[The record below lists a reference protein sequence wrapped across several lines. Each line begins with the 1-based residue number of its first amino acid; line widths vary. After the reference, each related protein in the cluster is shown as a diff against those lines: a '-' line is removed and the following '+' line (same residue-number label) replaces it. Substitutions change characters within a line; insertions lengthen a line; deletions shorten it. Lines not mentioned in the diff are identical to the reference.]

1 MISSRGIFIIA
12 VVAGGLWLL
21 RRWHRRLA
29 ARRSPPRPEPPYQAM
44 VRCAHCGVHLPLGKA
59 IGDSQAG
66 YFCSETHR
74 RARDTAQDC

>member
-21 RRWHRRLA
+21 RRWHRRL
-29 ARRSPPRPEPPYQAM
+29 AM